1 MTTAMQRILQP
12 PPLPARPKEGHKGL
26 FGRVLILG
34 GHEAMIGAP
43 VLAGTAALRM
53 GSGLVQIGT
62 PQSILP
68 FALTITPELI
78 GLPLTKRIN
87 KAFNEAVDAAD
98 AIVIGPGMGQA
109 ADAKTRLMRL
119 LKTDKPL
126 VIDADALNILAKQK
140 RWPKDVKAKAIL
152 TPHPGEMKRLGA
164 LLRIEEIPKDDKGRS
179 ELATAVASAIN
190 QVLVLKGDHTLV
202 SDGTRIYQ
210 NDSGNS
216 ALSKAGAGD
225 VLCGI
230 IASLLGQG
238 MNRFDAAVAAV
249 HLHGLAGEVAGSR
262 FGLRSPL
269 ARDVIDAIPEAIALY
284 EKREL

>member
-1 MTTAMQRILQP
+1 MQTVSP
-12 PPLPARPKEGHKGL
+12 PKLPARPKEGHKGL

-34 GHEAMIGAP
+34 GHDAMIGAP

-62 PQSILP
+62 PESILP

-78 GLPLTKRIN
+78 GLALTKRIN
-87 KAFNEAVDAAD
+87 KAFTEAVEAAD
-98 AIVIGPGMGQA
+98 AIVVGPGMGQSS
-109 ADAKTRLMRL
+109 DAKTRLMRL
-119 LKTDKPL
+119 LKIDKPL

-140 RWPKDVKAKAIL
+140 RWPKDIKAQAIL

-164 LLRIEEIPKDDKGRS
+164 LLGIEEIPKDDKDRTG
-179 ELATAVASAIN
+179 LATSAASSFN
-190 QVLVLKGDHTLV
+190 QVLVLKGDHTIV
-202 SDGTRIYQ
+202 TDGTRVYQ
-210 NDSGNS
+210 NNSGNS

-225 VLCGI
+225 VLCGL

-238 MNRFDAAVAAV
+238 MPRFDAAVAAV
-249 HLHGLAGEVAGSR
+249 HLHGLAGEVAGLR

-269 ARDVIDAIPEAIALY
+269 ARDIIDAIPEAIALY